1 MPMLRVRCQRCRE
14 WIPTGIVMDEQT
26 FLDATDRT
34 LITHCPKCNN
44 AQAWTLD
51 DVDRSV
57 FKPAP
62 SGSDAAKL

>member
-1 MPMLRVRCQRCRE
+1 
-14 WIPTGIVMDEQT
+14 MDEQT